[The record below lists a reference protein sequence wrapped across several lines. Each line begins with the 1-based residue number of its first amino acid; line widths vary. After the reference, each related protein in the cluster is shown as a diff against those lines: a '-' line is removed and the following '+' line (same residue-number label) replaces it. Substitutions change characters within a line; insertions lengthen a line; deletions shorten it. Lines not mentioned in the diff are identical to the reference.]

1 MRFREQQRDGCGRSR
16 WRGAEGKHEAVLAS
30 AGVAVAVSGAPGD
43 VGASSGD
50 AGRRSAW
57 FLNFCCLASGQR
69 RGHEE
74 SGLW

>member
-1 MRFREQQRDGCGRSR
+1 
-16 WRGAEGKHEAVLAS
+16 LAS
-30 AGVAVAVSGAPGD
+30 AGVAVAVPGAPGD

-57 FLNFCCLASGQR
+57 FLNFCCVASGQR

-74 SGLW
+74 GGFW